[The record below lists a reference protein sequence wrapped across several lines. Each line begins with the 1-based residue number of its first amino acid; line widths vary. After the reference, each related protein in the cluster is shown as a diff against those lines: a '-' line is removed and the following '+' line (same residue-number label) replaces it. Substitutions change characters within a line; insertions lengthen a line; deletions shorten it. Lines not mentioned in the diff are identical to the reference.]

1 MIQYNP
7 KPVNDNLQNQNNEDL
22 KIIINEL
29 VKEIEKLKAVK

>member
-29 VKEIEKLKAVK
+29 VKEIEKLKALK